1 MTIAWLGTRCDCACY
16 DVHIYIHILFLFSIH
31 GISHHHH
38 LLPRWSNINYT
49 VQQIIS
55 ERMHIYENLHRHQM
69 IKGPRNRNMVRN
81 QAQEIVKVVAMISE
95 IQNTQ
100 ILFHLEKSRK
110 HKKKHH
116 QSKKSSAEK
125 RDYNDDAPPLP
136 PDETIPPPPPPPL
149 PLSNSLDETEESST
163 TNDLVMKTNLPL
175 SRSPPPVMPNILR
188 QGSRPRLIAKE
199 QLVPSPVMQ
208 CNETNENSKSSPT
221 STTNTNHTE
230 DLAAKKFEEQLAL
243 LDATSSKLTMN
254 NWEQSSEGSE
264 GDEQIERICRMNNTG
279 SITGPIQFKFNRTQ
293 HLPLKT
299 SAVSNDVANNEEEP
313 EPVVMSTRKKRLHK
327 PNDPTTGSHSSLS
340 GDENEKAL
348 QNKKQK
354 TSENESSEPVTTDEQ
369 QTAPVTADGDEKP
382 VAVKSEEPVAST
394 TVEKKSEEDDN
405 GGDRKHG
412 SRSSSASSRSRR
424 HSSHRRHRNR
434 RRRRRR
440 HSSSSSS
447 RSSYSSTSSD
457 SSRSSSS
464 RSHRR
469 RRRQRSRSSRS
480 SSRSST
486 SSSDN
491 RSRQSSRSSRR
502 SSRSYSRRRSS
513 SSRSSRSSTSSQ
525 SSNSRSRSRSHNRKT
540 SRRSNNG
547 HQLQSHNNGKG
558 RGGAARR
565 GRGARNGPRGR
576 RARSNDNLRRSPPTN
591 RNGNKYNGPLGGAG
605 IRKLPNNKQPR
616 VLIAATP
623 KLPNSE
629 ENVDETAATSTTGV
643 SSEENKVEP
652 IILTTNQNQQRTIGQ
667 KKNVK
672 GKNKQQT
679 PAYSLKKEENEDMEQ
694 DDDDPIIGPKL
705 PPEFEKKI
713 SKDHSFTPPDMD
725 DPDNIEMLNDL
736 KYRAEIHA
744 AKNHG
749 LITEIQAQQL
759 IEERETQRQLAD
771 FPLIQMPIMPS
782 PAISSMPSFIV
793 AAPNP
798 VLTNY
803 HHLQVASATVP
814 QIAANPDTSS
824 VTLEQQQQQQQQQQL
839 QQQLQLHLQQ
849 QQQQQQSQVQSQTSV
864 SPNSA
869 ASSGGESCSTPGQTT
884 PNGTTNVLTQDGQ
897 PMMIQTATNGSPQL
911 VQIAQPAQQLYMPM
925 QAAVQQ
931 PRVVAVRTPQGGLQH
946 FIEYPTAQLLQAQQ
960 SQQPQFI
967 QHNGQ
972 LVQVIRPSVAYSAP
986 TFMQQIQLQQQQQQV
1001 LAAQL
1006 QAQQLAAMQQTGG
1019 AVLMQNSAGQ
1029 LVLAQPNPQA
1039 MRVVQIPYVPK

>member
-1 MTIAWLGTRCDCACY
+1 M
-16 DVHIYIHILFLFSIH
+16 YIEKITKLVYGLIRLSDRTNTDKHQSSNDFKNERLKYTSSCCGCFRVDIESDH
-31 GISHHHH
+31 GSKSSS
-38 LLPRWSNINYT
+38 RDR
-49 VQQIIS
+49 
-55 ERMHIYENLHRHQM
+55 E
-69 IKGPRNRNMVRN
+69 
-81 QAQEIVKVVAMISE
+81 
-95 IQNTQ
+95 
-100 ILFHLEKSRK
+100 EKSRK

-116 QSKKSSAEK
+116 RSKKSSSEK
-125 RDYNDDAPPLP
+125 RDYNDDDDAPPLPPPPP

-163 TNDLVMKTNLPL
+163 TNGIVMKTNLPL

-208 CNETNENSKSSPT
+208 SNETNENSKSSPT

-230 DLAAKKFEEQLAL
+230 DLATKKFEEQLAL

-264 GDEQIERICRMNNTG
+264 EDEQIERICRMNNTG
-279 SITGPIQFKFNRTQ
+279 SISGPIQFKFNRTQ

-327 PNDPTTGSHSSLS
+327 PNDPITGSHSSLS

-348 QNKKQK
+348 QTKKQK
-354 TSENESSEPVTTDEQ
+354 TSENESTEPVTTDEQ
-369 QTAPVTADGDEKP
+369 QTAPVTADGDEKSE
-382 VAVKSEEPVAST
+382 ALKSEEPVAST
-394 TVEKKSEEDDN
+394 TAVKKSEEDDN
-405 GGDRKHG
+405 GGDCNHG

-424 HSSHRRHRNR
+424 HSSHRRHRN

-525 SSNSRSRSRSHNRKT
+525 SSNSRSRSRSHNRKV
-540 SRRSNNG
+540 SRRSNNS

-558 RGGAARR
+558 RGAAARR

-623 KLPNSE
+623 KLPNTE
-629 ENVDETAATSTTGV
+629 ENIDETAATSTTGV
-643 SSEENKVEP
+643 SSEENKMEP
-652 IILTTNQNQQRTIGQ
+652 IILTTNQNQQRIVGQ
-667 KKNVK
+667 KKNAK

-771 FPLIQMPIMPS
+771 FPLIQMPIMSS

-798 VLTNY
+798 VLANY
-803 HHLQVASATVP
+803 HQLQVASATGP

-824 VTLEQQQQQQQQQQL
+824 VTLEQQQQQQQHQQQL
-839 QQQLQLHLQQ
+839 QQQLQLHL

-884 PNGTTNVLTQDGQ
+884 PNGTANVLTQDGQ
-897 PMMIQTATNGSPQL
+897 PMMIQAATNGSPQL

-972 LVQVIRPSVAYSAP
+972 LVQVIRPPVAYSAP